1 MTPCIVLSGG
11 DEILLAKARTDLV
24 TDLVGDDDVTLVLA
38 ELDGEDYEMHEL
50 IDAAQTPP
58 FLTDRRVVV
67 GRGVNRFGKDDH
79 PALIAYLEDPLP
91 TTTLIIEWGGSGR
104 VPKAISDAVK
114 ACGGEMRATGPG
126 RKVADWVRDALA
138 EGGVRPDRAGTKLI
152 TDWVGED
159 AGKLPGLIALLVS
172 TYGEGARISA
182 DEIEPFLGE
191 AGGVPPWDLTDAVD
205 KGDIPAALDAATRML
220 RSGRHPLQLMATL
233 HTHFQRILR
242 LDGSTVR
249 GEKEAAALLGLKG
262 STFPAK
268 KALAQASRLG
278 HHGAVESIRLLA
290 QADLDLRGRVD
301 WPDELVIEVL
311 VARLARTA
319 RVSR

>member
-11 DEILLAKARTDLV
+11 EEILLAKARTDLV
-24 TDLVGDDDVTLVLA
+24 ADLVGDDDVTLVLA
-38 ELDGEDYEMHEL
+38 ELDGEDYEIREL

-67 GRGVNRFGKDDH
+67 GRGVQRFGKPDH
-79 PALIAYLEDPLP
+79 PAIIAYLEDPLP
-91 TTTLIIEWGGSGR
+91 STTLIIEWGGSGR

-114 ACGGEMRATGPG
+114 ACGGEVRATGPG

-138 EGGVRPDRAGTKLI
+138 DGGVRPDRAGTALI

-159 AGKLPGLIALLVS
+159 AGKLPGLISLLVS

-182 DEIEPFLGE
+182 GDIEPFLGG
-191 AGGVPPWDLTDAVD
+191 AGGVPPWDLTDAID

-220 RSGRHPLQLMATL
+220 GSGRHPLQLMATL

-242 LDGSTVR
+242 LEGANVR
-249 GEKEAAALLGLKG
+249 GEKEAATLLGLKG

-268 KALAQASRLG
+268 KAMAQASRLG
-278 HHGAVESIRLLA
+278 HGGAVESIRLLCE
-290 QADLDLRGRVD
+290 ADLDLRGRVD
-301 WPDELVIEVL
+301 WPAELVIEVL